1 MFALRMK
8 RTINWTSMGF
18 LRKLL
23 ITIPLL
29 AVCIL
34 IFRTQYFKMKSSVA
48 GTGDAIDYETPQG
61 KIDYIAQYLDVRWTV
76 KQNLHTYAKHVLVFK
91 NTGTHT
97 IEDKSWK
104 IYFHHIRI
112 VEPKIDMIDDRYQH
126 NILLGQSGLRVSHVS
141 GLLYNIFPDED
152 LYKPLKPSEEL
163 SVPIMS
169 SHFQLSKTD
178 SFPNWYVT
186 GPNLAPQII
195 KSTEGEELEFVS
207 SFNHPDQW
215 KRSQEDEHNP
225 YTAKD
230 RYNMSKHSFKDLAKT
245 RKTII
250 PTPEEVR
257 VSEKF
262 VVFDASEW
270 VILSSVD
277 FPSEVQFL
285 ADKLAMKIVQK
296 TDKDKFIQFS
306 KGSPTFHKHI
316 QEQNDEAYELRV
328 DAELQKISITSP
340 TSHGA
345 FNGLQS
351 LLSLIDESVHSKEK
365 SLHDIHIKDRPRFTY
380 RGHMVDLSR
389 NFHGK
394 ETIMELLDI
403 MAMYKL
409 NKLHLHLSDDDGWRL
424 QIPQIPELTKLGSNR
439 CHDEKETICLMPSLG
454 SGPHKTSLGSG
465 YYTVKDY
472 QEILKYANRR
482 HIQIIPEIDMP
493 SHMRAALKS
502 ITLRQQN
509 RKDEGDLYKM
519 TDSEDGNNYRTAQGF
534 NDNSANPCRQ
544 GLYNFIDVVLGTLV
558 SIHKD
563 IQPLTLF
570 HLGGDEVPARAM
582 RDMKCSVNR
591 NDIKQYFIEK
601 IVGNTK
607 FNELSYAVWEDGL
620 LKNNTPYSLK
630 SLGVKERDL
639 YAFVWTEH
647 HKALFKVAN
656 AGYKVVNC
664 RGAYLYFD
672 HPYEPDPEERGLYW
686 ATRYINT
693 KMVFGFD
700 PFKGIEGY
708 GSLDKP
714 ENIVGMQSQLWTEL
728 IRTKEQFD
736 YMTYPR
742 LQAMAERAWHR
753 AEWETTADQTEFERD
768 WIKFANS
775 LSYRELPKLD
785 RMHVNYRLPPPGAI
799 IKDGIL
805 HVASVFPGLPIEYSV
820 NTGSLPL
827 VWNRVNGGERIT
839 ETISLRTLSPD
850 GKRHSREVYVRP

>member
-1 MFALRMK
+1 MYAMRMK

-18 LRKLL
+18 LRKVM

-29 AVCIL
+29 VVCIL
-34 IFRTQYFKMKSSVA
+34 IIRTQYFNIRSNVI
-48 GTGDAIDYETPQG
+48 DADNQTPQE
-61 KIDYIAQYLDVRWTV
+61 KINYIAQYLDVRWTV
-76 KQNLHTYAKHVLVFK
+76 KENLHTYAKHMLVFK

-97 IEDKSWK
+97 IKDKSWK

-112 VEPKIDMIDDRYQH
+112 VEPLLEIVDDRYQH
-126 NILLGQSGLRVSHVS
+126 NILLGQSGLRISHVS
-141 GLLYNIFPDED
+141 GLLYYIFPDSV
-152 LYKPLKPSEEL
+152 LFKPLKPSEEL
-163 SVPIMS
+163 SIPIMS

-178 SFPNWYVT
+178 TFPNWYVT
-186 GPNLAPQII
+186 GPNSSPQII
-195 KSTEGEELEFVS
+195 KSTEGEDLKFVS
-207 SFNHPDQW
+207 SFNHPNQW
-215 KRSQEDEHNP
+215 KRSKEDQHNP

-230 RYNMSKHSFKDLAKT
+230 RYNMSKHSFEDLGKT
-245 RKTII
+245 GEIII
-250 PTPEEVR
+250 PTPEEVH
-257 VSEKF
+257 VSKKS
-262 VVFDASEW
+262 VVFDTSEW
-270 VILSSVD
+270 IIMSSVD

-285 ADKLAMKIVQK
+285 ADKLGMKIAQK
-296 TDKDKFIQFS
+296 TDNDKFIQFT
-306 KGSPTFHKHI
+306 KGSPTFHKNI
-316 QEQNDEAYELRV
+316 RENNDEAYELRV
-328 DAELQKISITSP
+328 DAEARKISITAP
-340 TSHGA
+340 TNHGA

-351 LLSLIDESVHSKEK
+351 LLNLVDESVHSNTR
-365 SLHDIHIKDRPRFTY
+365 SLQDVHIKDRPRFTY
-380 RGHMVDLSR
+380 RGYMVDLSR

-394 ETIMELLDI
+394 ETIMELLDV

-409 NKLHLHLSDDDGWRL
+409 NKLHLHLSDDDGWRI
-424 QIPQIPELTKLGSNR
+424 QIPEIPELTKLGSNR
-439 CHDEKETICLMPSLG
+439 CHDENETTCLMPSLG

-472 QEILKYANRR
+472 QEILEYANRR

-502 ITLRQQN
+502 ITLRQRN
-509 RKDEGDLYKM
+509 HKAEGDLYKM
-519 TDSEDGNNYRTAQGF
+519 TDREDGNNYRTAQGF

-544 GLYNFIDVVLGTLV
+544 GLYNFIDVVLRTLV

-570 HLGGDEVPARAM
+570 HFGGDEVPARAM
-582 RDMKCSVNR
+582 QDMKCSVKR
-591 NDIKQYFIEK
+591 NDIKQYFIER

-607 FNELSYAVWEDGL
+607 FKELSYAAWEDGL
-620 LKNNTPYSLK
+620 LNKDKSPHSLE
-630 SLGVKERDL
+630 SLGVKARDL
-639 YAFVWTEH
+639 YAFVWTETN
-647 HKALFKVAN
+647 KALFKVAN

-686 ATRYINT
+686 ATRYVNT

-700 PFKGIEGY
+700 PFKGKKGY

-714 ENIVGMQSQLWTEL
+714 ENIVGMQAQLWTEL

-753 AEWETTADQTEFERD
+753 AEWETTGDKTEFERD

-785 RMHVNYRLPPPGAI
+785 RMHVKYRLPPPGAI

-820 NTGSLPL
+820 NTGSQPL
-827 VWNRVNGGERIT
+827 VWSRVKGGERIT
-839 ETISLRTLSPD
+839 ETIILRTLSPD
-850 GKRHSREVYVRP
+850 GKRHSREVYVHP